1 MSGVD
6 LTLAHWIRDRRHE
19 LGLTQTALGRKCGVP
34 QPIVSRWEQ
43 GVRVPHDRHMASLR
57 QVLGDPP
64 ANVPQNGRNGP
75 GDMYLALKR
84 MTHGVPRWLN
94 QWHRGPRRV

>member
-19 LGLTQTALGRKCGVP
+19 LGLTQSALGAKCGVP

-57 QVLGDPP
+57 GVLGDPP
-64 ANVPQNGRNGP
+64 ASVPP
-75 GDMYLALKR
+75 
-84 MTHGVPRWLN
+84 P
-94 QWHRGPRRV
+94 PIRRVSRSASRRSTP